1 MAKAKKLPSGKW
13 RTQVYDYTEVL
24 PDGKKKKHMRSF
36 TADTKKESEY
46 LASQFAFTKKSTP
59 TTAMTLIEGI
69 DRYIETYL
77 EVLSAT
83 TISGYKTIKDNAF
96 KTVMNVP
103 ISKINSDIMQRAINE
118 ECKRKSDSRRCK
130 GKPISSKTVVNEYGL
145 ISTVIKKYSPGTIL
159 DVKLPTPAKV
169 IHDISSPDVIFNMVK
184 GS

>member
-103 ISKINSDIMQRAINE
+103 ISKINSDICLLYTSYWSCLN
-118 ECKRKSDSRRCK
+118 S
-130 GKPISSKTVVNEYGL
+130 
-145 ISTVIKKYSPGTIL
+145 
-159 DVKLPTPAKV
+159 
-169 IHDISSPDVIFNMVK
+169 
-184 GS
+184 

>member
-69 DRYIETYL
+69 DRYIETYS

-103 ISKINSDIMQRAINE
+103 ISRINSGICIM
-118 ECKRKSDSRRCK
+118 
-130 GKPISSKTVVNEYGL
+130 
-145 ISTVIKKYSPGTIL
+145 
-159 DVKLPTPAKV
+159 
-169 IHDISSPDVIFNMVK
+169 
-184 GS
+184 